1 MPSAEA
7 PSIPLPKGDNTTAT
21 GRVADDLALAIHLG
35 RIAPGLPLREVELA
49 ATHNVSRTIVRA
61 ALQRL
66 EAQGLAEI
74 TLNKG
79 ARVRQ
84 LDPAALADMLEL
96 HVELAA
102 LAARQAAT
110 RATADQLATL
120 RRFVELMED
129 MAESGGSAEDF
140 QHLRVGFGRALYDAA
155 GPVMA
160 ERLHT
165 AAPPTPHHARALAD
179 VSRREGQEEA
189 AALAR
194 NLLAAIEDR
203 AADAAAQ
210 AAQRLIRTHAD
221 RSRMIAQ
228 RTAV

>member
-1 MPSAEA
+1 MTSDDVRL
-7 PSIPLPKGDNTTAT
+7 IPLPPIGDDTST

-49 ATHNVSRTIVRA
+49 ATHDVSRTIVRA

-66 EAQGLAEI
+66 EAQGLVEI

-96 HVELAA
+96 HAELTA
-102 LAARQAAT
+102 LAARQAAQ
-110 RATADQLATL
+110 RATPEQLATL
-120 RRFVELMED
+120 RRFVGLMEA
-129 MAESGGSAEDF
+129 MAEAGGSAEDF
-140 QHLRVGFGRALYDAA
+140 QHLRVGFGRALYEAA

-160 ERLHT
+160 ERLH
-165 AAPPTPHHARALAD
+165 AAVPPTPHHARALAD
-179 VSRREGQEEA
+179 ISRREGQAEA

-210 AAQRLIRTHAD
+210 AAQRFIRTHAD
-221 RSRMIAQ
+221 RSRMVTP
-228 RTAV
+228 RTI